1 MINLDFKKAVDQAI
15 AAHKDKRVLSF
26 SYEGQDYFIKRKI
39 SNHRNAFA
47 KQSVEGAFWCEVYK
61 IMTVNQY
68 FPLAPEIA
76 LLQDDYFVMKAVGK
90 TMQGVAKEAPWQD
103 CRDRAYK
110 LAGISLAKLHEVG
123 LHHGRPALRDIAY
136 NKETDTI
143 TFLDWENEKRFIE
156 ADPRVLDLILF
167 VHSCLREHWP
177 DNHLLDEALKGYTAS
192 PTGREMV
199 RGVKALIKSHPKAFS
214 LCKKLRVFGW
224 RDVTSLDDTRKY
236 LEEIPLA

>member
-1 MINLDFKKAVDQAI
+1 MPPTR
-15 AAHKDKRVLSF
+15 DKRVLSF
-26 SYEGQDYFIKRKI
+26 SYEGQDYFIKQKI

-61 IMTVNQY
+61 IMTVNQI
-68 FPLAPEIA
+68 FSCTEIA
-76 LLQDDYFVMKAVGK
+76 PLQDDYFVMKAVGK

-143 TFLDWENEKRFIE
+143 TFLDWENEKRIPSE

-167 VHSCLREHWP
+167 V
-177 DNHLLDEALKGYTAS
+177 
-192 PTGREMV
+192 
-199 RGVKALIKSHPKAFS
+199 
-214 LCKKLRVFGW
+214 
-224 RDVTSLDDTRKY
+224 
-236 LEEIPLA
+236 